1 MNKPIFCFKTLTV
14 TLLAGLIPVLFL
26 AACAP
31 NSQEK
36 SSPTSSDRQVGSD
49 STITPGAT
57 TPGATTPGAPAPT
70 TPQRQ
75 VANAPQ
81 MMAEADTKAE
91 SLKMPEDIAKPEEG
105 ELEEFNTEQ
114 YNLIVENPF
123 QPVTVSP
130 LSTFSI
136 DVDTASY
143 SNLRRFISQKTLP
156 PVDAVRIE
164 ELINY
169 FPYDYPQPEGDKPFS
184 VTTEIAQTPWNAKHQ
199 LVSIGLQ
206 GKSLVTEELPPSN
219 LVFLLDVSGSM
230 EDPNKLPLLKS
241 SFQLLVNELGE
252 KDRVSIVVY
261 AGAAG
266 MVLPPTPGNQKD
278 KILAAIN
285 DLQAGGSTA
294 GGEGIKLAYEVAK
307 QNFIPSGN
315 NRVILATDGD
325 FNVGVSSDG
334 ELVRLIEDYRERG
347 VFLTVLGFGMG
358 NLKDAKMEQL
368 ADKGNGNYA
377 YIDSLLEAKK
387 VLVSEMG
394 ATLLTIA
401 KDVKIQVEFN
411 PAKVQAYRLIG
422 YENRRL
428 RDQDFNDDTKDAGEL
443 GAGHSVTAL
452 YEIIPTGVKSDVN
465 LPTVDPLKYQQ
476 NLVEGT
482 AYNSNELMMVKLRYK
497 APNENESKL
506 IQQPVVEKQVSFA
519 NASNNL
525 KFAAAVAEFGII
537 LRDSS
542 YKGSAT
548 FAEVLKLAK
557 ESQGVDLE
565 GYRAEFIRLV
575 EKTQAIAPKK

>member
-1 MNKPIFCFKTLTV
+1 MNKPTFCSKTLTV
-14 TLLAGLIPVLFL
+14 TLLAGLISMLFL

-31 NSQEK
+31 NSQETSK
-36 SSPTSSDRQVGSD
+36 PASSDLQMGSD
-49 STITPGAT
+49 GTTTPATT
-57 TPGATTPGAPAPT
+57 TPGTPAPA
-70 TPQRQ
+70 TPQGQ
-75 VANAPQ
+75 VANAPL
-81 MMAEADTKAE
+81 MRAETKAE
-91 SLKMPEDIAKPEEG
+91 FLKMPGDIAKPEEG
-105 ELEEFNTEQ
+105 EIEDFNTEQ

-123 QPVTVSP
+123 QTVTVSP

-184 VTTEIAQTPWNAKHQ
+184 VTTEIAQAPWNPKHQ

-206 GKSLVTEELPPSN
+206 GKRLQTEDLPPSN
-219 LVFLLDVSGSM
+219 LVFLIDVSGSM
-230 EDPNKLPLLKS
+230 EARNKLPLLKS
-241 SFQLLVNELGE
+241 SFQLLVNELRE

-278 KILAAIN
+278 KILSAIN
-285 DLQAGGSTA
+285 ELNAGGSTA
-294 GGEGIKLAYEVAK
+294 GGQGIKLAYEVAK

-368 ADKGNGNYA
+368 ANKGNGNYA

-387 VLVSEMG
+387 VLVSEIG

-422 YENRRL
+422 YENRQL
-428 RDQDFNDDTKDAGEL
+428 REQDFNDDTKDAGEL

-452 YEIIPTGVKSDVN
+452 YEIIPAGVESDVN
-465 LPTVDPLKYQQ
+465 LPTFDPLRYQQ
-476 NLVEGT
+476 NAVEAT

-506 IQQPVVEKQVSFA
+506 IQQPVVEQQVSLA
-519 NASNNL
+519 DASNNL
-525 KFAAAVAEFGII
+525 KFAAAVAEFGMI
-537 LRDSS
+537 LRDSP

-575 EKTQAIAPKK
+575 EKSQAIAPRKS